1 MGSETAAVVTLL
13 LPVEPFPAPSV
24 GIELNDAEA
33 AVDFL
38 GGFLE
43 GFVENNHLDEI
54 QACAKDIE
62 EESTAVK

>member
-1 MGSETAAVVTLL
+1 M
-13 LPVEPFPAPSV
+13 
-24 GIELNDAEA
+24 GIELNDVEA

-43 GFVENNHLDEI
+43 GFVEDSHLDEI
-54 QACAKDIE
+54 QACAMDIE